1 MRYESFDAHPFD
13 PVYDSRSRIL
23 ILGSF
28 PSRASREQQFY
39 YAHKNN
45 RFWKVLSLIYEEE
58 ITDRR
63 QFCLDHRIA
72 LWDVIGSCSIAGSS
86 DASIKDVRVNDFIP
100 LIRASAIK
108 AVATTGSTASK
119 LYQKYT
125 DIDIR
130 HIALPSTS
138 SANAAFHLED
148 LVKAYRVIREVTD
161 EED

>member
-1 MRYESFDAHPFD
+1 MHPFP
-13 PVYDSRSRIL
+13 PVYDRNSRIL

-28 PSRASREQQFY
+28 PSAASRKEQFY

-45 RFWKVLSLIYEEE
+45 RFWKVLSMIYEEE
-58 ITDRR
+58 ITDRK

-72 LWDVIGSCSIAGSS
+72 LWDVIASCSITGSS
-86 DASIKDVRVNDFIP
+86 DSSIKDVTVNDFMPMI
-100 LIRASAIK
+100 LSSKIRAI
-108 AVATTGSTASK
+108 ATTGRTASK
-119 LYQKYT
+119 LYEKYT

-138 SANAAFHLED
+138 SANAAYHLDD
-148 LVKAYRVIREVTD
+148 LVQAYRVIREVTD